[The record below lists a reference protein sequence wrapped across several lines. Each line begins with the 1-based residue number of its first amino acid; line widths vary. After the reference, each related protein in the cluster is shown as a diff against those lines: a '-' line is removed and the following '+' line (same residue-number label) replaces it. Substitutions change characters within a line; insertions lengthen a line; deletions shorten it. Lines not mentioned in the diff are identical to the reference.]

1 MNKKVK
7 YALGVAGVVVC
18 ASVLSSCNSFCSTN
32 DLNNYRYA
40 YDSLNMRFFAS
51 KDDAKDYVLQTFSQQ
66 TNYNS
71 EIAVTFN
78 NVKKL
83 SNDGTTYEAVDDNV
97 FGTVG
102 TLTYVKP
109 NVYRLENA
117 STQKNDDG
125 VYKNIDFEYGL
136 NSFTQSVITTAKS
149 NGIYIPSY
157 QYFEE
162 LDLKVLSSFFAGDN
176 NFSWFKG
183 ITVENVTFEQL
194 YGYSYSD
201 YKSYINMEEGTEKN
215 AKLNKLLGTSE
226 PTSSTDTFGRNYSV
240 NTLLGYKKFDGFTTN
255 DKNETV
261 AAPYQKIE
269 AFNKA
274 IIEEGKVDLDETMS
288 TNYLSLYKSTLD
300 SKINAIRTCITS
312 NDGLYGH
319 TSNDLLNDTVFIE
332 GKSVDFWA
340 GWGAAFSHGP
350 LEGLLVYPIGILT
363 DNLSHAF
370 GMNGWGQILAIIV
383 VTLIVRLLFQVV
395 TLPSTISQQ
404 KQQYLQPKLAKLQEK
419 YPNSNTNNYEKQKM
433 AQEQMALYK
442 KYKVHPFLPLL
453 LMVVQ
458 FPLFICVWN
467 ALQGVAALS
476 IDAVLGLRLSDTIW
490 SVLTNFSGWPGNP
503 GWWTALVLIILM
515 SAAQVFAM
523 LIPQRLN
530 KKKMKQVSRTG
541 VNPTQNEQTKTMKWV
556 QWGMIIFTIILGF
569 NLPSAMGVY
578 WFIGAIISILTSVI
592 MHFIFTKKKDLN

>member
-71 EIAVTFN
+71 EISVTFN

-269 AFNKA
+269 AFNKT

-288 TNYLSLYKSTLD
+288 TNYLSLYSSTL
-300 SKINAIRTCITS
+300 
-312 NDGLYGH
+312 
-319 TSNDLLNDTVFIE
+319 
-332 GKSVDFWA
+332 
-340 GWGAAFSHGP
+340 
-350 LEGLLVYPIGILT
+350 
-363 DNLSHAF
+363 
-370 GMNGWGQILAIIV
+370 
-383 VTLIVRLLFQVV
+383 
-395 TLPSTISQQ
+395 
-404 KQQYLQPKLAKLQEK
+404 YL
-419 YPNSNTNNYEKQKM
+419 
-433 AQEQMALYK
+433 
-442 KYKVHPFLPLL
+442 
-453 LMVVQ
+453 
-458 FPLFICVWN
+458 
-467 ALQGVAALS
+467 
-476 IDAVLGLRLSDTIW
+476 
-490 SVLTNFSGWPGNP
+490 
-503 GWWTALVLIILM
+503 
-515 SAAQVFAM
+515 
-523 LIPQRLN
+523 
-530 KKKMKQVSRTG
+530 
-541 VNPTQNEQTKTMKWV
+541 
-556 QWGMIIFTIILGF
+556 
-569 NLPSAMGVY
+569 
-578 WFIGAIISILTSVI
+578 
-592 MHFIFTKKKDLN
+592 